1 MFLILGWLWL
11 ASSEG
16 LWKGLSLGDQ
26 HTPSLTLMQTSR
38 CLTWTIPK
46 FGSPPTWDQF
56 SKFSQKSTTWEV
68 FYELSRQRML
78 DKKRCQPGQK
88 TSTPPA
94 SWSSWSSW
102 SFLTQN
108 SDELTRHFCFFLC
121 FFFPLSFW
129 GGLEVS
135 SNRNPASPK
144 KCQFIEAEE
153 VLSSDLRMKA
163 ACGAAFFFLN
173 LFPGVDLDER
183 NFPPVI
189 RKGSLKRHH
198 FFLTLWQ
205 IWIKKYSNSIT

>member
-1 MFLILGWLWL
+1 MKGIITWGSTYSKLNIDANLKVSDLNNSKVLIATNVGPIL
-11 ASSEG
+11 
-16 LWKGLSLGDQ
+16 Q
-26 HTPSLTLMQTSR
+26 
-38 CLTWTIPK
+38 I
-46 FGSPPTWDQF
+46 
-56 SKFSQKSTTWEV
+56 SQKRTTWEV

-108 SDELTRHFCFFLC
+108 SDELTRHFCFFC
-121 FFFPLSFW
+121 VFFFPLSFW

-153 VLSSDLRMKA
+153 VLSSALRMKA
-163 ACGAAFFFLN
+163 ACGAALFF
-173 LFPGVDLDER
+173 
-183 NFPPVI
+183 
-189 RKGSLKRHH
+189 
-198 FFLTLWQ
+198 
-205 IWIKKYSNSIT
+205 

>member
-1 MFLILGWLWL
+1 MKGIITWGSTYSKLNIDANLKVSDLNNSKVRIATNVGPILQIFTKKHHLGGALW
-11 ASSEG
+11 AQPAAYAGQKEVPTRAEN
-16 LWKGLSLGDQ
+16 Q
-26 HTPSLTLMQTSR
+26 HTAGKLVQLVQLVLPD
-38 CLTWTIPK
+38 PK
-46 FGSPPTWDQF
+46 FWRTHAA
-56 SKFSQKSTTWEV
+56 
-68 FYELSRQRML
+68 LL
-78 DKKRCQPGQK
+78 
-88 TSTPPA
+88 
-94 SWSSWSSW
+94 
-102 SFLTQN
+102 
-108 SDELTRHFCFFLC
+108 FFLC

>member
-1 MFLILGWLWL
+1 MKGIITWGSTYSKLNIDANLKVSDLNNSKVLIATNVGPILQIFTKKHHLGGVLW
-11 ASSEG
+11 AQPAAYAGQKEVPTRAEN
-16 LWKGLSLGDQ
+16 Q
-26 HTPSLTLMQTSR
+26 HTAGKLVQ
-38 CLTWTIPK
+38 
-46 FGSPPTWDQF
+46 
-56 SKFSQKSTTWEV
+56 
-68 FYELSRQRML
+68 
-78 DKKRCQPGQK
+78 
-88 TSTPPA
+88 
-94 SWSSWSSW
+94 
-102 SFLTQN
+102 
-108 SDELTRHFCFFLC
+108 LTRHFCFFLC

-163 ACGAAFFFLN
+163 ACGAAFFFFLN

-189 RKGSLKRHH
+189 RKGSLKRHQ

>member
-46 FGSPPTWDQF
+46 FWSPPTWDQF

-121 FFFPLSFW
+121 FFFPWVFGAVWKFLATEIQHPRKNANS
-129 GGLEVS
+129 LKL
-135 SNRNPASPK
+135 K
-144 KCQFIEAEE
+144 KYFLQICGWKLLV
-153 VLSSDLRMKA
+153 VLP
-163 ACGAAFFFLN
+163 FFFLN

-189 RKGSLKRHH
+189 RKGSLKRHQ